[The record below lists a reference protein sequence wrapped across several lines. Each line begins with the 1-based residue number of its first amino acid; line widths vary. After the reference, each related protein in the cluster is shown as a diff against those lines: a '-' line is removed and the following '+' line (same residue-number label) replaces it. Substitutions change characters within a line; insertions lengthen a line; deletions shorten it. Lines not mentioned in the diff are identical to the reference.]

1 MKSKKNRLN
10 NKNRSGSRHKNTKVR
25 KKDIKIR
32 SKDSNIRKRSKK
44 RRKNQR
50 LIYMRRRIILLLLLI
65 FIIIFLVSAIS
76 KRLNR
81 YKSDSYPKF
90 RDQVMD
96 SLTKDIFVTNTE
108 NRSLTS
114 AEKISDFNK
123 LNDYIIRNY
132 AIDNNNE
139 ENYKNLIDQTDIY
152 KKKS

>member
-1 MKSKKNRLN
+1 
-10 NKNRSGSRHKNTKVR
+10 
-25 KKDIKIR
+25 
-32 SKDSNIRKRSKK
+32 
-44 RRKNQR
+44 
-50 LIYMRRRIILLLLLI
+50 
-65 FIIIFLVSAIS
+65 
-76 KRLNR
+76 
-81 YKSDSYPKF
+81 
-90 RDQVMD
+90 MD

-152 KKKS
+152 KKELKIPNLIKNFMILFHPTFLY